1 MHVHVIPAQDGVR
14 EIPAAVCPLHGRQQ
28 AGVCPAPHTPH
39 PSLPAAA
46 ARAPCKPLLPTP
58 QKQEPVWKS
67 KRVLTSQ
74 AGDHGESRMGGRM
87 GGMRAVPKPRM

>member
-1 MHVHVIPAQDGVR
+1 MSSQLKTAYEKSLLPFVRFMAVNKLVCAPRPIPA
-14 EIPAAVCPLHGRQQ
+14 
-28 AGVCPAPHTPH
+28 
-39 PSLPAAA
+39 SPAAA

-58 QKQEPVWKS
+58 QKQEPAWKS
-67 KRVLTSQ
+67 KRVLNSQ